1 MTVRPVQ
8 PGLGPLPEPLAT
20 AFQRLHE
27 TSRRHAEP
35 LRDELVR
42 AVEAQHRVGTR
53 RLVDSDAEQ
62 QLLEDLL
69 ERAKPPLPPD
79 TEHLHFLL
87 ATPFRYPPLRNG
99 SRFGT
104 RWHRGIFYAALHP
117 HTSLAEV
124 SYYRLV
130 FLDGTSA
137 DIEPLVA
144 EFTLFRVRLE
154 ADHGLDLADDRFA
167 AFRELLSS
175 PTDYTFPQHV
185 GHALREDGFEAIYYP
200 SARDPIGRRAA
211 AVFSP
216 RAFGSRNPSGFERW
230 HSFATRAGVEWRKMD
245 FLDEERLRFP
255 RRTFE
260 VDGRLPTPAT

>member
-1 MTVRPVQ
+1 MTLRPLQ
-8 PGLGPLPEPLAT
+8 PLLGPLPEPLST
-20 AFQRLHE
+20 AFRQIHDAWQ
-27 TSRRHAEP
+27 RHAEP
-35 LRDELVR
+35 LQGELVR

-104 RWHRGIFYAALHP
+104 RWERGIFYAALHP

-130 FLDGTSA
+130 FLEGTSGDLEPITA
-137 DIEPLVA
+137 D
-144 EFTLFRVRLE
+144 FTLFRIRLE
-154 ADHGLDLADDRFA
+154 ASKGLDLAGDRFA
-167 AFRELLSS
+167 AFRELLAS
-175 PTDYTFPQHV
+175 PTDYAFSQHV
-185 GHALREDGFEAIYYP
+185 GHALREDGIEAIYYP
-200 SARDPIGRRAA
+200 SARDPFGRRAA
-211 AVFSP
+211 AIFSP
-216 RAFGSRNPSGFERW
+216 LAFGSRKPSGFERW

-245 FLDEERLRFP
+245 FLEEERLRFP
-255 RRTFE
+255 RITFE
-260 VDGRLPTPAT
+260 VDGRLPAPAL